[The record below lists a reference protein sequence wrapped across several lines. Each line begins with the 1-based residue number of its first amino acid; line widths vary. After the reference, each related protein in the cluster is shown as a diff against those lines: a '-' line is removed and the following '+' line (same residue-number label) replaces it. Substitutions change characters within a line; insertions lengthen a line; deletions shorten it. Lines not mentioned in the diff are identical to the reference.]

1 MRCTWRSGSGENQK
15 ETIMLRSKW
24 EFEYTAKNLA
34 IAAEAQKQFRASRA
48 KVWEQKKEE
57 VIAKIKD
64 SGLNV
69 HESIAASLNLANNN
83 VNALKYSTQ
92 HMAGPQITIRI
103 VTATREPRD
112 CFATNTALGRSL
124 ALSRGVDFDTRVFA
138 SNSAGLSTVYN
149 VALREAATDPAILI
163 FIHDAVEI
171 IDYFWIEHIAAGL
184 RSFDLIGLAGN
195 IRRLPRQPGW
205 AFTDDQFVRDMP
217 YLSGTIGHEDEH
229 GRYPNVFGPSQRE
242 VKLLD
247 GVMLACHSETL
258 RNIRFDEAFDFH
270 FYDLD

>member
-1 MRCTWRSGSGENQK
+1 
-15 ETIMLRSKW
+15 
-24 EFEYTAKNLA
+24 
-34 IAAEAQKQFRASRA
+34 
-48 KVWEQKKEE
+48 V
-57 VIAKIKD
+57 
-64 SGLNV
+64 
-69 HESIAASLNLANNN
+69 
-83 VNALKYSTQ
+83 
-92 HMAGPQITIRI
+92 TIRI

-163 FIHDAVEI
+163 FIHDDVEI

-205 AFTDDQFVRDMP
+205 AFTDDQFVRDIP
-217 YLSGTIGHEDEH
+217 YLSGTIGHQDEH

-247 GVMLACHSETL
+247 GVMLACHSDTL
-258 RNIRFDEAFDFH
+258 IDNNIRFDEALDFH
-270 FYDLD
+270 FYDLDLCRQCEQRGLRMGTWGISMVHASRGRYGSPEWQAARERYFAKWGS